1 MSNIKKIMAA
11 IGFSSYSKAILQYAT
26 DMARDLDALLIVVN
40 VVNSRDVEAISRIET
55 MGYELSASKYVKELK
70 EERKNQLD
78 ELLKNISFPKERLQV
93 FFEVGNPFDKLIEV
107 VKREGIDLVVMGAK
121 GRTDLQ
127 HVLLGSVADKMV
139 HHSTVPVLI
148 HR

>member
-1 MSNIKKIMAA
+1 
-11 IGFSSYSKAILQYAT
+11 
-26 DMARDLDALLIVVN
+26 
-40 VVNSRDVEAISRIET
+40 
-55 MGYELSASKYVKELK
+55 MGYALNTSEYVKELK

-78 ELLKNISFPKERLQV
+78 SLMKDISFPQKRLQS
-93 FFEVGNPFDKLIEV
+93 FFEVGNPFNKLMDIT
-107 VKREGIDLVVMGAK
+107 KREGVDLVIMGAK

-148 HR
+148 FR